1 MEIPAPMRIDR
12 YVHDERLTWGAAGV
26 LTVVTALHLTGIGK
40 LLTSKPPSYAL
51 PETPPIFQVSLQKLP
66 PPPPP
71 RVAEPR
77 PADAPPPPSDAVQ
90 ERPRKTRPVPILV
103 DTPTTD
109 PVPPDTQVKPYEIGD
124 ELLPGVPGP
133 PMPEGVEGTD
143 EPLYADAA
151 PVEETPVHWNLKLVD
166 MKPPVYPPRCLR
178 MGIEGRVKVR
188 VLVGENGRPQ
198 EVALGESSGESALD
212 QAAMDAVRQWRFEP
226 AKRNGVPVRAWA
238 VVPVEFKL
246 ID

>member
-1 MEIPAPMRIDR
+1 MRIDR

-26 LTVVTALHLTGIGK
+26 LTVVASLHLAGIGK
-40 LLTSKPPSYAL
+40 LLTTHPSVVARVQDA
-51 PETPPIFQVSLQKLP
+51 PVFQVSLQKLP
-66 PPPPP
+66 PPRPPP
-71 RVAEPR
+71 TVPR
-77 PADAPPPPSDAVQ
+77 PADAPPPSDAVQ
-90 ERPRKTRPVPILV
+90 NRPRKTRPVPVLV
-103 DTPTTD
+103 DTPTAD

-124 ELLPGVPGP
+124 ELLPGEPGP
-133 PMPEGVEGTD
+133 PMPDGVEGTD
-143 EPLYADAA
+143 EPLYSDAA
-151 PVEETPVHWNLKLVD
+151 PVDETPVLWNLKLVD

-178 MGIEGRVKVR
+178 RGIEGRVRVR

-198 EVALGESSGESALD
+198 EVTIGESSGESALD
-212 QAAMDAVRQWRFEP
+212 QAALEAVREWRFEP